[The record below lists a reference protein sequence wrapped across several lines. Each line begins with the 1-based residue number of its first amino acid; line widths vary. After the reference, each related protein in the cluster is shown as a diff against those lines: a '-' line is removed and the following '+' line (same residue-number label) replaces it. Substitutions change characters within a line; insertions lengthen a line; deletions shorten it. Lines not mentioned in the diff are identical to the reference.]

1 MLIRDNKIPVVQMRF
16 MNNLALINITGR
28 DKPGLTALVTSILSE
43 MDVTI
48 LDIGQAVIH
57 DYLNL
62 GILTELTDAT
72 QEPLQGIRA
81 AIEKAGLSIN
91 INKVDEHRYTQWVQQ
106 QGRRRTILTL
116 LSRKIKASH
125 VSAVSV
131 MIAEHGLNIDKIT
144 RLSGRIP
151 LAGSEKKTRA
161 CVEFS
166 LRGEP
171 PAEFRENLM
180 ALAGKLDVDIAVQE
194 DGIFRRHRR
203 LIAFD
208 MDSTLIDTEVID
220 ELAVVAGVGSQ
231 VSAITELAMTGHL
244 DFHES
249 LRQRVSLLKGLSVQ
263 AMAEIAERLPL
274 TEGVE
279 VLFSALKMLGYKTAI
294 ISGGFT
300 YFGDNL
306 KARLGVDYVY
316 ANELEVV
323 DAKLTGEVVRP
334 VIDAKAK
341 ADILSELARKEGI
354 ALEQTIAVGDG
365 ANDLEMLAAA
375 GLGIAYHAKAIVREK
390 SDHAISRLGLDSI
403 LFLLGISDREH
414 DNH

>member
-1 MLIRDNKIPVVQMRF
+1 
-16 MNNLALINITGR
+16 MNNLALINITGK
-28 DKPGLTALVTSILSE
+28 DKPGLTALVTAILSD

-62 GILTELTDAT
+62 GILTELSKPTEAL
-72 QEPLQGIRA
+72 LQRIQSD
-81 AIEKAGLSIN
+81 IEQAGLSIN
-91 INKVDEHRYTQWVQQ
+91 IDSVDQDHYSQWVAQ

-116 LSRKIKASH
+116 LARKIKASH
-125 VSAVSV
+125 VAAVSK
-131 MIAEHGLNIDKIT
+131 MIVQHNLNIDKIT

-151 LAGSEKKTRA
+151 LQDEQKKTRA

-171 PAEFRENLM
+171 SIDFRENLI
-180 ALAGKLDVDIAVQE
+180 ALAGRLDIDIAVQE

-220 ELAVVAGVGSQ
+220 ELALAAGVGQQ
-231 VSAITELAMTGHL
+231 VAEITERAMSGKL
-244 DFHES
+244 DFQES
-249 LRQRVSLLKGLSVQ
+249 LRQRVGLLAGLPVQ
-263 AMAEIAERLPL
+263 TLSEIAECLPL

-279 VLFSALKMLGYKTAI
+279 VLFPALKTLGYKTAI
-294 ISGGFT
+294 ISGGFS
-300 YFGDNL
+300 YFGNFL

-316 ANELEVV
+316 ANELDVI
-323 DAKLTGEVVRP
+323 DGKLTGEVVRP
-334 VIDAKAK
+334 VVDAQAK

-354 ALEQTIAVGDG
+354 AMEQTIAVGDG
-365 ANDLEMLAAA
+365 ANDIEMLAAA
-375 GLGIAYHAKAIVREK
+375 GLGIAYHAKAIVRDS
-390 SDHAISRLGLDSI
+390 SDHAISQLGLDSI

>member
-1 MLIRDNKIPVVQMRF
+1 MS
-16 MNNLALINITGR
+16 NLALINITGR

-62 GILTELTDAT
+62 GILVESTHTTETL
-72 QEPLQGIRA
+72 LQRIKSD
-81 AIEKAGLSIN
+81 IEQAGLSIN
-91 INKVDEHRYTQWVQQ
+91 INSVDKDRYRQWVMQ

-116 LSRKIKASH
+116 LARKIKASH
-125 VSAVSV
+125 IAAVTK
-131 MIAEHGLNIDKIT
+131 MIVQHNLNIDKIT

-151 LAGSEKKTRA
+151 LQDSQKITRA

-171 PAEFRENLM
+171 STDFRENLM
-180 ALAGKLDVDIAVQE
+180 ALASRLDIDIAVQE

-220 ELAVVAGVGSQ
+220 ELAIAAGVGEQ
-231 VSAITELAMTGHL
+231 VADITEKAMGGHL
-244 DFHES
+244 DFQES
-249 LRQRVSLLKGLSVQ
+249 LRQRVSLLAGLPVQ
-263 AMAEIAERLPL
+263 TLSEIAQRLPL

-279 VLFSALKMLGYKTAI
+279 VLFPALKTLGYKTAI
-294 ISGGFT
+294 ISGGFN
-300 YFGDNL
+300 YFGEFL
-306 KARLGVDYVY
+306 QQRLGIDYVY
-316 ANELEVV
+316 ANGLDVV
-323 DAKLTGEVVRP
+323 DGKLTGEVVRP
-334 VIDAKAK
+334 VVDAKAK
-341 ADILSELARKEGI
+341 ATILSELARKEGI
-354 ALEQTIAVGDG
+354 AMEQTIAVGDG
-365 ANDLEMLAAA
+365 ANDIEMLAAA
-375 GLGIAYHAKAIVREK
+375 GLGIAYHAKAIVRDR
-390 SDHAISRLGLDSI
+390 SDHAISQLGLDSI
-403 LFLLGISDREH
+403 LFLLGVSDREH

>member
-116 LSRKIKASH
+116 LSRKIKARH
-125 VSAVSV
+125 VSAVSM
-131 MIAEHGLNIDKIT
+131 MIAQHGLNIDKIT

-166 LRGEP
+166 LRG
-171 PAEFRENLM
+171 
-180 ALAGKLDVDIAVQE
+180 
-194 DGIFRRHRR
+194 
-203 LIAFD
+203 
-208 MDSTLIDTEVID
+208 
-220 ELAVVAGVGSQ
+220 
-231 VSAITELAMTGHL
+231 
-244 DFHES
+244 
-249 LRQRVSLLKGLSVQ
+249 
-263 AMAEIAERLPL
+263 
-274 TEGVE
+274 
-279 VLFSALKMLGYKTAI
+279 
-294 ISGGFT
+294 
-300 YFGDNL
+300 
-306 KARLGVDYVY
+306 
-316 ANELEVV
+316 
-323 DAKLTGEVVRP
+323 
-334 VIDAKAK
+334 
-341 ADILSELARKEGI
+341 
-354 ALEQTIAVGDG
+354 
-365 ANDLEMLAAA
+365 
-375 GLGIAYHAKAIVREK
+375 
-390 SDHAISRLGLDSI
+390 
-403 LFLLGISDREH
+403 
-414 DNH
+414 

>member
-1 MLIRDNKIPVVQMRF
+1 MRF

-151 LAGSEKKTRA
+151 LAGSEEKTRA

-354 ALEQTIAVGDG
+354 AMEQTIAVGDG

>member
-1 MLIRDNKIPVVQMRF
+1 
-16 MNNLALINITGR
+16 MNNLALINITGK
-28 DKPGLTALVTSILSE
+28 DKPGLTALVTAILSE

-62 GILTELTDAT
+62 GILTELTKPT
-72 QEPLQGIRA
+72 EVLLQRIQA
-81 AIEKAGLSIN
+81 DIEQAGLSIN
-91 INKVDEHRYTQWVQQ
+91 INSVDQAHYSQWVAQ

-116 LSRKIKASH
+116 LARKIKASH
-125 VSAVSV
+125 VAAVSK
-131 MIAEHGLNIDKIT
+131 MIVQHNLNIDKIT

-151 LAGSEKKTRA
+151 LQDDQKTTRA

-171 PAEFRENLM
+171 SLDFRENLI
-180 ALAGKLDVDIAVQE
+180 ALAGRLDIDIAVQE

-220 ELAVVAGVGSQ
+220 ELALAAGVGQQ
-231 VSAITELAMTGHL
+231 VSEITERAMSGEL
-244 DFHES
+244 DFQES
-249 LRQRVSLLKGLSVQ
+249 LRQRVSFLAGLPVQ
-263 AMAEIAERLPL
+263 TLSEIAQQLPL

-279 VLFSALKMLGYKTAI
+279 VLFPALKTLGYKTAI
-294 ISGGFT
+294 ISGGFS
-300 YFGDNL
+300 YFGNFL
-306 KARLGVDYVY
+306 KAKLGVDYVY
-316 ANELEVV
+316 ANELSII
-323 DAKLTGEVVRP
+323 DGKLTGEVVRP
-334 VIDAKAK
+334 VVDAQAK
-341 ADILSELARKEGI
+341 ADILSELAGKEGI
-354 ALEQTIAVGDG
+354 AMEQTIAVGDG
-365 ANDLEMLAAA
+365 ANDIEMLAAA
-375 GLGIAYHAKAIVREK
+375 GLGIAYHAKAIVRD
-390 SDHAISRLGLDSI
+390 SSYHAISQLGLDSI